1 MTPSVPEILRG
12 NFAVLALSPPAGPD
26 DAFGQARVTVV
37 ALLNLLCAQ
46 EVERV
51 EAVEAAENTA
61 IAKLLVS
68 VGEEVP
74 TGEADRTARNADLRR
89 RLTRLHE
96 RVESTGDRTTDK
108 AILRLYR
115 DMADARR
122 LTLPP
127 LP

>member
-1 MTPSVPEILRG
+1 MTPTVPEILRG
-12 NFAVLALSPPAGPD
+12 NFAVLALSPPAGPG
-26 DAFGQARVTVV
+26 DAFGQARVMVV

-46 EVERV
+46 EVERA

-61 IAKLLVS
+61 IAALLVS

-74 TGEADRTARNADLRR
+74 TGEADRTAWNADLRR

-96 RVESTGDRTTDK
+96 RVEATGDQATDR
-108 AILRLYR
+108 AIIRLYCR
-115 DMADARR
+115 VAEARR